1 MEMLN
6 NSVFFSVLI
15 TLIAFEIGTW
25 IRNKTKLVIASPLL
39 LATAIVIVAL
49 LALKIDYDTYS
60 KGAAYISY
68 LLTPATVCLAVPLYE
83 RLELLKKNMLAVVLS
98 VSIGIALGLLSIFGL
113 SLLFKLE
120 YEHYATLLPKSI
132 TTAIG
137 LDLSKELGGIPNI
150 TAAVIAITGIF
161 GNLSAG
167 FVMKIFRI
175 TDPIAQGLGIGT
187 GAHAMGTVKAIEMGK
202 TQGAMSSLALV
213 VAGIVTVLLA
223 PVFSRLF

>member
-83 RLELLKKNMLAVVLS
+83 RLELLKKNLLAVVLS

-223 PVFSRLF
+223 PVFSKFF

>member
-83 RLELLKKNMLAVVLS
+83 RLELLKKNLLAVVLS

-202 TQGAMSSLALV
+202 TQVAMSSLALV
-213 VAGIVTVLLA
+213 VAGIVTVLLE
-223 PVFSRLF
+223 PVFSRFF

>member
-187 GAHAMGTVKAIEMGK
+187 AAHAMGTVKAIEMGK

-223 PVFSRLF
+223 PVFSRFF

>member
-83 RLELLKKNMLAVVLS
+83 KLELLKKNMLAVVLS

-223 PVFSRLF
+223 PVFSRFF

>member
-1 MEMLN
+1 
-6 NSVFFSVLI
+6 
-15 TLIAFEIGTW
+15 
-25 IRNKTKLVIASPLL
+25 
-39 LATAIVIVAL
+39 
-49 LALKIDYDTYS
+49 
-60 KGAAYISY
+60 
-68 LLTPATVCLAVPLYE
+68 
-83 RLELLKKNMLAVVLS
+83 MLAVVLS

-223 PVFSRLF
+223 PVFSRFF

>member
-213 VAGIVTVLLA
+213 AAGIVTVLLA

>member
-1 MEMLN
+1 MDMLN
-6 NSVFFSVLI
+6 YSVFFSVLI

-223 PVFSRLF
+223 PVFSRFF

>member
-223 PVFSRLF
+223 PVFSKFF

>member
-83 RLELLKKNMLAVVLS
+83 RLELLKKNLLAVVLS

-223 PVFSRLF
+223 PVFSRFF

>member
-39 LATAIVIVAL
+39 LATSIVIVAL

-60 KGAAYISY
+60 KGSAYISY

-223 PVFSRLF
+223 PVFSRFF

>member
-15 TLIAFEIGTW
+15 TLIAFEIGAW

-49 LALKIDYDTYS
+49 LALKIDYDPYS

-167 FVMKIFRI
+167 FVMKIF
-175 TDPIAQGLGIGT
+175 
-187 GAHAMGTVKAIEMGK
+187 
-202 TQGAMSSLALV
+202 
-213 VAGIVTVLLA
+213 
-223 PVFSRLF
+223 

>member
-25 IRNKTKLVIASPLL
+25 IKNKTKLVIASPLL

-223 PVFSRLF
+223 PVFSRFF

>member
-1 MEMLN
+1 MFN
-6 NSVFFSVLI
+6 NSVFFSVLL

-39 LATAIVIVAL
+39 LATAIVISVL
-49 LALKIDYDTYS
+49 LILKIDYDTYS
-60 KGAAYISY
+60 LGAAYISY

-83 RLELLKKNMLAVVLS
+83 KLELLKNNLLAVVLS

-150 TAAVIAITGIF
+150 TSAVIAFTFIF
-161 GNLSAG
+161 GNLCALL
-167 FVMKIFRI
+167 VMKLFRF
-175 TDPIAQGLGIGT
+175 TDHIAQGLGIGT
-187 GAHAMGTVKAIEMGK
+187 AAHAMGTVKAIEMGK

-213 VAGIVTVLLA
+213 VAGIVTVLLS
-223 PVFSRLF
+223 PVFAKFF

>member
-15 TLIAFEIGTW
+15 TLIAFEIGAW

-83 RLELLKKNMLAVVLS
+83 KLELLKKNMLAVVLS

-137 LDLSKELGGIPNI
+137 LDLSKDLGGIPNI

-223 PVFSRLF
+223 PVFSRFF

>member
-1 MEMLN
+1 MFN
-6 NSVFFSVLI
+6 NSVFFSVLL

-39 LATAIVIVAL
+39 FATAIVISVL
-49 LALKIDYDTYS
+49 LILKIDYDTYS
-60 KGAAYISY
+60 LGAAYISY

-83 RLELLKKNMLAVVLS
+83 KLELLKNNLLAVVLS

-161 GNLSAG
+161 GNLCAG
-167 FVMKIFRI
+167 LVMKLFRI

-187 GAHAMGTVKAIEMGK
+187 AAHAMGTVKAIEMGK

-213 VAGIVTVLLA
+213 VAGIVTVLLS
-223 PVFSRLF
+223 PVFAKFF

>member
-1 MEMLN
+1 MFN
-6 NSVFFSVLI
+6 NSVFFSVLL

-39 LATAIVIVAL
+39 LATAIVISVL
-49 LALKIDYDTYS
+49 LILKIDYDTYS
-60 KGAAYISY
+60 LGAAYISY

-83 RLELLKKNMLAVVLS
+83 KLELLKNNLLAVVLS

-167 FVMKIFRI
+167 LVMKLFRI

-187 GAHAMGTVKAIEMGK
+187 AAHAMGTVKAIEMGK

-213 VAGIVTVLLA
+213 VAGIVTVLLS
-223 PVFSRLF
+223 PVFAKFF

>member
-39 LATAIVIVAL
+39 LATAIVVVAL

-83 RLELLKKNMLAVVLS
+83 KLELLKKNMLAVVLS

-187 GAHAMGTVKAIEMGK
+187 AAHAMGTVKAIEMGK

-223 PVFSRLF
+223 PVFSRFF

>member
-39 LATAIVIVAL
+39 LATAIVILAL

-223 PVFSRLF
+223 PVFSRFF

>member
-60 KGAAYISY
+60 NVAAYISY

-223 PVFSRLF
+223 PVFSRFF